1 MLYSFIL
8 SIFIL
13 KMPCF
18 CCFVSFCCFCF
29 VCCCVVVT
37 VVVVVVCLFVC
48 LFVCPQEAAMLVRSL
63 PTKNRK
69 RLAGDVFYN
78 FATNAGLTDDVTD
91 TDCKARNLSTH
102 GRI

>member
-1 MLYSFIL
+1 
-8 SIFIL
+8 
-13 KMPCF
+13 
-18 CCFVSFCCFCF
+18 
-29 VCCCVVVT
+29 
-37 VVVVVVCLFVC
+37 
-48 LFVCPQEAAMLVRSL
+48 MLVRSL

-102 GRI
+102 GRIWNEQPLKKKKKKKSLNEQYEEWSENC